1 MNINDLKEARINA
14 GLSQK
19 NFCKLTDVPLGT
31 LRNWEQG
38 LSTPPEYVITLL
50 VDKVNEWSKKD
61 HKFES
66 PEYYFIYQEIHGKI
80 CSAMT
85 TKDEFFYIV
94 DSISGPCVIR
104 KYNYKYSN
112 YSEET
117 YVAYCEKED
126 KEQLFGC
133 VRRFGD

>member
-1 MNINDLKEARINA
+1 MNINDLKEARLNA

-19 NFCKLTDVPLGT
+19 NFCKLTDVPIGS

-50 VDKVNEWSKKD
+50 VEKVKEYENKE
-61 HKFES
+61 HKFKTF
-66 PEYYFIYQEIHGKI
+66 EYYYIYLNIHDKI

-94 DSISGPCVIR
+94 NSISGPYAIR
-104 KYNYKYSN
+104 KYEYKYSS
-112 YSEET
+112 YSEEV
-117 YVAYCEKED
+117 YVAYYEKEN

-133 VRRFGD
+133 VRKFGD